1 MAKDYKHRA
10 QADQRR
16 RRSKQSD
23 SVGVVKWMLITALII
38 GFAVFLVYI
47 RSAGKDAAVQIQPI
61 TPPPQ
66 PVAQAKTPEPAQP
79 AKPEKVEP
87 KGPTFEFYRLLPGKE
102 VTVPEHEINSRIRE
116 EQTSKTKDVT
126 YVLQIA
132 AFDELTQAD
141 ALKAKLALLNFQTKI
156 EKAKLGNTYKYR
168 VRIGP
173 AQIADINNIKNRLKQ
188 QGIDSMILSISK

>member
-16 RRSKQSD
+16 RRSKQND
-23 SVGVVKWMLITALII
+23 TVGVFKWMLITALII

-47 RSAGKDAAVQIQPI
+47 RSAGKDAVEIQPI

-66 PVAQAKTPEPAQP
+66 PVAQAKTPEPQQ
-79 AKPEKVEP
+79 PEKPEP
-87 KGPTFEFYRLLPGKE
+87 KGPKFEFYRILPGKE
-102 VTVPEHEINSRIRE
+102 VTVPEHEISSRIRE
-116 EQTSKTKDVT
+116 EQTSKTKDAT
-126 YVLQIA
+126 YILQIA
-132 AFDELTQAD
+132 AFDELAQAD

-188 QGIDSMILSISK
+188 QGVDSMILSITK

>member
-23 SVGVVKWMLITALII
+23 TVGVFKWMLITSLII

-47 RSAGKDAAVQIQPI
+47 RSAGKDAVEIQPI
-61 TPPPQ
+61 TPPP
-66 PVAQAKTPEPAQP
+66 PVAEVKKPEPEP

-87 KGPTFEFYRLLPGKE
+87 KGPKFEFYRILPGKE
-102 VTVPEHEINSRIRE
+102 VTVPEHEISSRIRE
-116 EQTSKTKDVT
+116 EQTSKTKDAT

-132 AFDELTQAD
+132 AFDELAQAD